1 MLEFVLLAAAE
12 EGARP
17 FPEAVVDVLRRV
29 VPCDTVAYRAWD
41 RDQIT
46 VDRSFAPDELAD
58 RWPVWTRYSRFRRDD
73 PHPSEAPSPSDDRP
87 PVSAAECMARPLV
100 LSDAVSRRAFSQSGL
115 YLELMRPFGV
125 RDVMK
130 VFLPRRDGLGA
141 VFVFDTSGGFS
152 ETDRTL
158 VGRLAPA
165 LIQLQRSAQLR
176 SQSFAA
182 DERLKLLTSRELTIL
197 ARAARGETNAEI
209 AGALFINPSTVRK
222 HLEHIYEKLAVRN
235 RAAAAGVYTQVR
247 SLYVGESSLSGA
259 APSSAAR

>member
-58 RWPVWTRYSRFRRDD
+58 RWPVWSRYPRFRRDD

-87 PVSAAECMARPLV
+87 PVSAAECVARPLV
-100 LSDAVSRRAFSQSGL
+100 LSDAISRRAFRHTGL
-115 YLELMRPFGV
+115 YVELMRPFGV

-130 VFLPRRDGLGA
+130 VFLPRHDGVGA
-141 VFVFDTSGGFS
+141 VFVFDTSCSGFG
-152 ETDRTL
+152 ETDRML
-158 VGRLAPA
+158 VRRLAPA
-165 LIQLQRSAQLR
+165 LIQLQRNARVR
-176 SQSFAA
+176 SQVFAA
-182 DERLKLLTSRELTIL
+182 DDRLNLLTPRELTIL

-235 RAAAAGVYTQVR
+235 RAAAAGLYTQG
-247 SLYVGESSLSGA
+247 SI
-259 APSSAAR
+259 P